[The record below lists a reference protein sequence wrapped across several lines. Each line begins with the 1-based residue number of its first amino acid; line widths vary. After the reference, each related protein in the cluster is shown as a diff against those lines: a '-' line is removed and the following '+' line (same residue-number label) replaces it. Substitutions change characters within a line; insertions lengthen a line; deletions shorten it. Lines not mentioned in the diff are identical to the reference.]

1 MGKNRIALRLSH
13 HEPGPLQTWYITV
26 STSVA
31 MNQKNIWMLFTV
43 KHLQRAR
50 VNSMFLIS
58 LNLKIVVLFLCS
70 SRRSYVRSSVGVDAT
85 KNKYVTH
92 YTLPF

>member
-1 MGKNRIALRLSH
+1 MGKNRIALRLRH

-50 VNSMFLIS
+50 VNSVFLIS
-58 LNLKIVVLFLCS
+58 LNLKIVVLFLYS

-85 KNKYVTH
+85 KNKYITH
-92 YTLPF
+92 YLSEQ